1 MGQSR
6 SWLLDD
12 RLTDIRY
19 HSGTAPKIALN
30 APRSEEV
37 KAWVIKRDELLQGW
51 SENDL
56 LDLEEIWSRA
66 ATGENKIAM
75 VPPRSPLLPSMR
87 IRLLIVTLARSQ
99 ALEAHGE
106 LTWGAVEFDNKME
119 TLSVARRQKLNRAN
133 NKKKRKKVRPCATLT
148 TGTGTEPTHEPCVL
162 GWGLGRR

>member
-1 MGQSR
+1 MISWTSKKSGAVLPRAKTR
-6 SWLLDD
+6 SLWSL
-12 RLTDIRY
+12 
-19 HSGTAPKIALN
+19 PAL
-30 APRSEEV
+30 PFCPGCV
-37 KAWVIKRDELLQGW
+37 
-51 SENDL
+51 
-56 LDLEEIWSRA
+56 
-66 ATGENKIAM
+66 
-75 VPPRSPLLPSMR
+75 PSMR